1 MNRLALASAMA
12 LSVVLAGCET
22 IALAQAGPFA
32 MGDGK
37 TVTLRRAWSD
47 VSILAPKRQK
57 KVRLLSI
64 DGPALNLLYL
74 AQGLAP
80 GEGLLKP
87 ASKAERVPV
96 YRADMSPSE
105 LVEFVTDSLSAL
117 GYQRPQTAKLRPGR
131 LVGAD
136 GLRMDITAYTKD
148 GLEISGL
155 AQVSETGGKLYLA
168 LYLAPA
174 EHYFA
179 ATLPDVDA
187 MLVGD

>member
-1 MNRLALASAMA
+1 MNRLALASALA
-12 LSVVLAGCET
+12 LSVALAGCET
-22 IALAQAGPFA
+22 IAEAPAGPFA

-37 TVTLRRAWSD
+37 AVTLHRAWSD
-47 VSILAPKRQK
+47 VSILSPQRQK

-96 YRADMSPSE
+96 YRADMSPNE

-117 GYQRPQTAKLRPGR
+117 GYEKAQTSKLRPGR

-136 GLRMDITAYTKD
+136 GLRMDIAAYTQD

-155 AQVSETGGKLYLA
+155 GQISEAGGKLYVA
-168 LYLAPA
+168 LYLAPT

-187 MLVGD
+187 MLGGD